1 MGSEVDGSGF
11 GFKMKERRLALGFT
25 LRDVEAITENSIS
38 NGYLSQLENG
48 KIKNPSAHVV
58 VMLAAAYAVS
68 FEDAWAWLKIP
79 VKIIPPKICSECGQV
94 IPKPKAQYVID
105 APTAGRRCFVHCG
118 DACDCEAREDLL
130 RNPDA

>member
-1 MGSEVDGSGF
+1 MGEVDGSGF
-11 GFKMKERRLALGFT
+11 GLKMKERRLALGFT

-68 FEDAWAWLKIP
+68 FEDAWRWLKIP
-79 VKIIPPKICSECGQV
+79 VKIEPPKICGECGQV
-94 IPKPKAQYVID
+94 IPKPKQYVMD
-105 APTAGRRCFVHCG
+105 PAPVEKRCLVHCG
-118 DACDCEAREDLL
+118 EACDCSARESLL